1 MFTDLVISYP
11 YWFLLLAVAAGLGY
25 AVMLYYKN
33 SANKLSAFWTVV
45 LFTLRFISIFL
56 LSLLLLSPYVKT
68 KKKYIEKPI
77 VVMGMD
83 NSRSMILGKDSVFN
97 KRTFPGQW
105 QQLMETLSEKY
116 QVEPYLFGARV
127 QQFIQPD
134 YSDGL
139 SDYSQF
145 IKYIREAYNGMNL
158 GAVILAGDGIYNA
171 GVEPVFTASTFS
183 VPFYTIALGDTNSV
197 ADAKITD
204 VRYNSLVYKD
214 NVFPIEV
221 NISAEMLKGAN
232 AELVISAF
240 GRKQYKKKIAVTND
254 HFNASY
260 RFNIQ
265 AGETG
270 KHRIEIRLNLREE
283 ELNKYNN
290 LSNIFI
296 DVFDNAQKILLLA
309 NSPHPDIS
317 AISQALK
324 SVTNYE
330 TEIKYLKDGHKIKVQ
345 EYDLVILHQ
354 VPSIEQTSDY
364 LISELVA
371 KEIPVLY
378 VLGRQSSLPRFNQA
392 FKGVNVLTS
401 IGKFEEARADINPL
415 FTRFSYNPEFSAQ
428 LEELPPVIVPTGNYV
443 LTDNA
448 SVFAYQKINNI
459 STDFPLVVFYDNQNT
474 KSGAFLGEGIW
485 LWRMHNYVN
494 QGNFDAFD
502 SFINKTVQYLVAK
515 KDKRFFRVTGKNE
528 YRNTENI
535 ILQAELYNDSYEAV
549 TTSEV
554 SLKLTDEE
562 NRQFNYLFSPEGD
575 IYSLDLKRL
584 EVGVYRYLAQTQLGT
599 EKYEASGEFIVS
611 GQSFESKVLKA
622 DHRVLYGLAET
633 GNGQMLYPDNM
644 TKLPELLTKSNLL
657 KKRIYFEEK
666 LSGLNTMPWVIFL
679 ILFLLSLEWFLRK
692 YFGSY

>member
-1 MFTDLVISYP
+1 
-11 YWFLLLAVAAGLGY
+11 
-25 AVMLYYKN
+25 
-33 SANKLSAFWTVV
+33 
-45 LFTLRFISIFL
+45 
-56 LSLLLLSPYVKT
+56 
-68 KKKYIEKPI
+68 
-77 VVMGMD
+77 
-83 NSRSMILGKDSVFN
+83 
-97 KRTFPGQW
+97 
-105 QQLMETLSEKY
+105 
-116 QVEPYLFGARV
+116 
-127 QQFIQPD
+127 
-134 YSDGL
+134 
-139 SDYSQF
+139 
-145 IKYIREAYNGMNL
+145 
-158 GAVILAGDGIYNA
+158 
-171 GVEPVFTASTFS
+171 
-183 VPFYTIALGDTNSV
+183 
-197 ADAKITD
+197 
-204 VRYNSLVYKD
+204 
-214 NVFPIEV
+214 
-221 NISAEMLKGAN
+221 
-232 AELVISAF
+232 
-240 GRKQYKKKIAVTND
+240 
-254 HFNASY
+254 
-260 RFNIQ
+260 
-265 AGETG
+265 
-270 KHRIEIRLNLREE
+270 
-283 ELNKYNN
+283 

-296 DVFDNAQKILLLA
+296 DVFDNAQKILILA

-354 VPSIEQTSDY
+354 VPSIEQASDY

-459 STDFPLVVFYDNQNT
+459 STDFPLVVFYDNQST
-474 KSGAFLGEGIW
+474 KSGALLGEGVW

-549 TTSEV
+549 TTAEV

-562 NRQFNYLFSPEGD
+562 NRQFNYLFSPDGNVYTLNLHHLATG
-575 IYSLDLKRL
+575 I
-584 EVGVYRYLAQTQLGT
+584 YRYVAQTHLGT
-599 EKYEASGEFIVS
+599 KKYETRGEFIVS
-611 GQSFESKVLKA
+611 GQLFESRRLKA
-622 DHRVLYGLAET
+622 DHRTLFRLAES
-633 GNGQMLYPDNM
+633 GNGKMLYPDQIAG
-644 TKLPELLTKSNLL
+644 LPELLANNNRLKS
-657 KKRIYFEEK
+657 KIYFEEK
-666 LSGLNTMPWVIFL
+666 MSGFSQQIGIPLAEL
-679 ILFLLSLEWFLRK
+679 DLLLWSLETGELFK
-692 YFGSY
+692 